1 MKERN
6 IVIGATILLASAVLV
21 ATWNTDLI
29 YIVAGILFFIVCI
42 AYAEWCERL

>member
-6 IVIGATILLASAVLV
+6 IVIGVTLLLAAAVIL
-21 ATWNTDLI
+21 ATWTTDLI
-29 YIVAGILFFIVCI
+29 YIGAGILFFIVCI